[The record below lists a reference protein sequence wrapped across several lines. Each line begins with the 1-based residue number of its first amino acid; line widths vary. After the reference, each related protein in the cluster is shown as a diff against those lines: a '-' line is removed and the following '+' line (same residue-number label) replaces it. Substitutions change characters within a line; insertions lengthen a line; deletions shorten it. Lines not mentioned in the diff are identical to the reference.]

1 MGLTLLAAGAIE
13 KVFASNLPRVSPHH
27 PHFGGGCDLGLSRG
41 FVLVLH
47 KAGATGRE
55 QEIESDK
62 FDVGVC
68 AHRQCVKV
76 QTERRSLSLAVPG
89 RQRVSCCKC
98 WWQRSAGLDSLSTW
112 MGCL

>member
-1 MGLTLLAAGAIE
+1 MGLTLLAAGAME

-76 QTERRSLSLAVPG
+76 QTERRSLSAGGSRSPASVMLQMLAAAL
-89 RQRVSCCKC
+89 RWLR
-98 WWQRSAGLDSLSTW
+98 
-112 MGCL
+112 